1 MCITYKYVHMYSCMS
16 ECGMCL
22 CQYSKGLYVC
32 IKLCTLHTHDCI
44 DSELLEST
52 DE

>member
-1 MCITYKYVHMYSCMS
+1 MSICIVACQ
-16 ECGMCL
+16 MCL
-22 CQYSKGLYVC
+22 CQHSKGLYVC
-32 IKLCTLHTHDCI
+32 IKLCTLHTRDCI